1 MKRTFK
7 EAGKN
12 KSNHPQEKGEGVGYI
27 RVSTDLQDV
36 GKQRDIIKNW
46 FRREKIK
53 LYRFVEADA
62 MSSRMS
68 EEKRK
73 SEFLNSMNKNDIL
86 VCTELS
92 RLTRSLAEL
101 ERMVSDLIKRGV
113 RIVFISNG
121 LDFKDF
127 SNYMTKFAL
136 QMMGAFAE
144 MERNIISQRTKDALR
159 VLKEWGKNDFS
170 YSAQSRVLGLS
181 KSGLIRYVRT
191 RKILRG
197 LFASLWVSLIL
208 PFIKPRRKYRR

>member
-1 MKRTFK
+1 
-7 EAGKN
+7 
-12 KSNHPQEKGEGVGYI
+12 
-27 RVSTDLQDV
+27 
-36 GKQRDIIKNW
+36 
-46 FRREKIK
+46 
-53 LYRFVEADA
+53 
-62 MSSRMS
+62 
-68 EEKRK
+68 
-73 SEFLNSMNKNDIL
+73 MNKNDIL

-159 VLKEWGKNDFS
+159 VLKERGIRLGKPVGTIQHSIFDRFRDKIKEWCRNGFP
-170 YSAQSRVLGLS
+170 YSAQARVLGLS
-181 KSGLIRYVRT
+181 KAGLIRYVRT

-197 LFASLWVSLIL
+197 GNLSKCL
-208 PFIKPRRKYRR
+208 